1 MEKIVNRY
9 QKFKRMEML
18 TQDDIYN
25 LFNNFLVGKI
35 NDDRLIVDSSA
46 ILVSY
51 GYTLRDFDL
60 FKNSFRV
67 KLKDKFNK
75 LFSMQ
80 KKNNE
85 IKEILNGYDIDSDV
99 YSNQI
104 NNLKS
109 SEEIVFD
116 TMKELLVNCECVKK
130 IDLLNQNNVDKLR
143 NNIYFLLEFSNVDK
157 EELCEYLNDNIMMV
171 NSKIEDYKKE
181 IILDIVL
188 NSVSISKKNR

>member
-35 NDDRLIVDSSA
+35 NDDRLIVDTSA

-109 SEEIVFD
+109 TEEIVFD

-130 IDLLNQNNVDKLR
+130 IDLLNQNNVDRLR